1 MGICLVYFIT
11 FYLQRNTK
19 KKKKLLIICLYSSFL
34 GLTSVGLF
42 NSFVYVSL
50 QYTQVINASLFNTA
64 IPAAIILSCFIFKI
78 EKTNLYQLLG
88 LLISVLGILVIITKF
103 NLNILLN
110 LDFNI
115 GDIWMIG
122 AVICWGLYS
131 SFKKI
136 KT

>member
-1 MGICLVYFIT
+1 MP
-11 FYLQRNTK
+11 
-19 KKKKLLIICLYSSFL
+19 LLLFL

-122 AVICWGLYS
+122 AVICWGFIHL
-131 SFKKI
+131 F
-136 KT
+136 

>member
-1 MGICLVYFIT
+1 M
-11 FYLQRNTK
+11 
-19 KKKKLLIICLYSSFL
+19 
-34 GLTSVGLF
+34 
-42 NSFVYVSL
+42 
-50 QYTQVINASLFNTA
+50 INASLFNTA
-64 IPAAIILSCFIFKI
+64 IPANYFILLFFKI

-131 SFKKI
+131 SF
-136 KT
+136 